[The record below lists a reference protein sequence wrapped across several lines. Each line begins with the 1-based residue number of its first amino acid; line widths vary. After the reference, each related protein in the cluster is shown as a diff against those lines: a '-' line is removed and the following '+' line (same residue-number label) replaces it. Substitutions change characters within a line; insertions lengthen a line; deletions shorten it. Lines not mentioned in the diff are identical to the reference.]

1 MDVLAR
7 QSFSNIRGWPDQ
19 WSVAVAA
26 AAAITVA
33 PSGRTRI
40 LTCLRELFDPNLL
53 HQTACCIGHEGA
65 SGKQFSLE
73 RGVDSAFRRNA

>member
-1 MDVLAR
+1 MDVVAR

-33 PSGRTRI
+33 PSGMTRI
-40 LTCLRELFDPNLL
+40 LTCLRELFYPNFL

-73 RGVDSAFRRNA
+73 RGVDSASRRNA

>member
-1 MDVLAR
+1 MDVVAR

-26 AAAITVA
+26 AITVA
-33 PSGRTRI
+33 PSGMTRI
-40 LTCLRELFDPNLL
+40 LTCLRELFYPNFL

-65 SGKQFSLE
+65 SGK
-73 RGVDSAFRRNA
+73 

>member
-1 MDVLAR
+1 MDVVAR

-33 PSGRTRI
+33 PPGMTRI
-40 LTCLRELFDPNLL
+40 LTCLRELFYPNFL
-53 HQTACCIGHEGA
+53 HQTACCIGHEAA

-73 RGVDSAFRRNA
+73 RGVDSASRRNA

>member
-19 WSVAVAA
+19 WSVA
-26 AAAITVA
+26 AAITVA
-33 PSGRTRI
+33 PSGMTRI
-40 LTCLRELFDPNLL
+40 LTCLRELFYPNFL

-73 RGVDSAFRRNA
+73 RGVDSASRRNA